1 MSFSIRTRT
10 VVRRAA
16 IACASLALL
25 ATAAQAQGRSG
36 GRGHGGVYV
45 ANPGFHGGYGHGGY
59 YGHRHGY
66 YPRGWGW
73 GWGGVGLGLGLGLGL
88 SSYYYDY
95 PGRDYVIVEPPVVYD
110 SPRPVPQV
118 TYLGPAQPAQPVIYP
133 RNGQDAARIDADSDA
148 CSQWAGSQPNATK
161 DASVF
166 RRAIEACMDARGY
179 TLR

>member
-1 MSFSIRTRT
+1 MSFRNNARTA
-10 VVRRAA
+10 VRNAA
-16 IACASLALL
+16 IACASVVLL
-25 ATAAQAQGRSG
+25 VPAAQAQRW
-36 GRGHGGVYV
+36 HGGGGHV
-45 ANPGFHGGYGHGGY
+45 AHGFHGGY
-59 YGHRHGY
+59 YGHGH

-88 SSYYYDY
+88 SSYYYGY
-95 PGRDYVIVEPPVVYD
+95 PRGDYVIVESPIVYD

-148 CSQWAGSQPNATK
+148 CSQWAGAQPNATK

>member
-1 MSFSIRTRT
+1 MSFRINARTA
-10 VVRRAA
+10 VRNAA
-16 IACASLALL
+16 LACASVALL
-25 ATAAQAQGRSG
+25 VPAAQAHGHFS
-36 GRGHGGVYV
+36 GRGGGGAYV
-45 ANPGFHGGYGHGGY
+45 GHPGFHGGY

-73 GWGGVGLGLGLGLGL
+73 GGVGVGLGLGLGLGL

-110 SPRPVPQV
+110 TPRPVPQV

-133 RNGQDAARIDADSDA
+133 RNGQDAARIEADSDA